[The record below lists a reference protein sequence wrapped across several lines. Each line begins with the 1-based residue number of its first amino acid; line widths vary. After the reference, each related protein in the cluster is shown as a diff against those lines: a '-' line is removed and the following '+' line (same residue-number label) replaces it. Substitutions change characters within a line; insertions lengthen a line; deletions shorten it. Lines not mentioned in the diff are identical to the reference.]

1 MKGVLPLSLKK
12 NKEIIYQYLIDK
24 MNLIDI
30 NEYSIDERRIGIDAC
45 DIEKELKIV
54 RNNASTLLNELCK
67 EGLLYKIMGR
77 PVRFIPMVYKNKF
90 EKMNKEKQLNSS
102 PFDRLI
108 GAQSSL
114 SSPIEQAKAALL
126 YPPSGLHTLIIGESG
141 VGKTLFAKTMHQYLE
156 YNKNKAFPF
165 VAFNCADYFNN
176 PELLMSQLFGHVKGA
191 FTGAISD
198 KLGLVDAADGGVLF
212 LDEIHRL
219 PYQGQEMLFRLI
231 DSGQYSRLGEASDDL
246 KANVLIIAATTE
258 EPDKCLL
265 KTFLRRIPVTIALPC
280 FKQLSIENRIE
291 LIEKVFNKESQIIH
305 KGIIVKN
312 KVIQLLA
319 LYKCAGNIGQLESDI
334 KLVCAKAY
342 KYNKENI
349 DLCIEL
355 NDLPK
360 HILDCLEE
368 YDLIKKE
375 YLWYIK
381 SVGDLITGLDS
392 PNRFNQPSINIESYY
407 SEILATFNEKHFE
420 LKELYNLIGTHI
432 VNAAFEA
439 IQYAESKLSLKFKED
454 FVFAFSFHVKNMIQ
468 RIDRSIPSKLTS
480 SEQERIMESIC
491 YPISLEMLKVLSS
504 HVKKEFLKEEALYI
518 TLILE
523 HALVNKEKD
532 THKINI
538 LMIQHGDSTAT
549 SMANVCNRLF
559 HTDLVKAIDVPLD
572 KPITEFHSTIKN
584 LIQRLNLGG
593 GMIILSDM
601 GSTTSIG
608 EQIALETNIKINTIK
623 NTSLPIALETVRKV
637 LYTDLSIDEI
647 TQNTV
652 EQQAEV
658 SVKPLAMLSICST
671 GEGGGKLAKMIVEQF
686 FIDHHVEGV
695 EVFAL
700 DIESVEKKK
709 AEYLEIMS
717 RYDVFVNVGSIDP
730 QQGLPFVD
738 IYRILKKEG
747 QDELLDIIANK
758 QKHRAL
764 GKRDDPYSSAEAVL
778 INYVAY
784 INPHFA
790 LTMIKQFIDKLKLN
804 GIAFNDDL
812 ISKFAIH
819 SCCMMER
826 IIMQQRILYDEKEAL
841 IQENDALF
849 QHLRGAIVVIED
861 KYRMKVSDDELCYMI
876 KILNYR

>member
-1 MKGVLPLSLKK
+1 MNIKK
-12 NKEIIYQYLIDK
+12 NKELIYQYLISK
-24 MNLIDI
+24 MSDIDNQTDPI
-30 NEYSIDERRIGIDAC
+30 VGNDVGVDAC
-45 DIEKELKIV
+45 EIEKELKIV

-77 PVRFIPMVYKNKF
+77 PVRFLPMTYKNKLDEMNQ
-90 EKMNKEKQLNSS
+90 EKLQSS

-114 SSPIEQAKAALL
+114 SSSIEQAKAALL

-156 YNKNKAFPF
+156 FNKNASFPF

-191 FTGAISD
+191 FTGALSD
-198 KLGLVDAADGGVLF
+198 KLGLVDAANGGVLF

-219 PYQGQEMLFRLI
+219 PFQGQEMLFRLI
-231 DSGQYSRLGEASDDL
+231 DSGQYSRLGEASGEL
-246 KANVLIIAATTE
+246 KANVLIVAATTE

-265 KTFLRRIPVTIALPC
+265 KTFLRRIPVTISLPC

-291 LIEKVFNKESQIIH
+291 LIEKVFNKESQIINR
-305 KGIIVKN
+305 KIIVKN
-312 KVIQLLA
+312 NVIQLLA
-319 LYKCAGNIGQLESDI
+319 LYTCVGNIGQLESDI
-334 KLVCAKAY
+334 KLICAKAY

-355 NDLPK
+355 NDLPV
-360 HILDCLEE
+360 HILNCLDK

-381 SVGDLITGLDS
+381 SVGDIITGIDCS
-392 PNRFNQPSINIESYY
+392 NRFNQPSINIESYY
-407 SEILATFNEKHFE
+407 NEILATFNEKHFE

-439 IQYAESKLSLKFKED
+439 IQYAENQLALTFKED
-454 FVFAFSFHVKNMIQ
+454 FVFAFSFHVKNMIH
-468 RIDRSIPSKLTS
+468 RINGTVPSKLNIA
-480 SEQERIMESIC
+480 EQEKIKESNC
-491 YPISLEMLKVLSS
+491 YPIAIEMLKILST
-504 HVKKEFLKEEALYI
+504 HVKKEFLIEEALYI
-518 TLILE
+518 SIILN
-523 HALVNKEKD
+523 HALLNKEKD

-538 LMIQHGDSTAT
+538 IMIQHGDSTAT

-572 KPITEFHSTIKN
+572 KQITDFHSTIKS
-584 LIQRLNLGG
+584 LIQRLDLGSG
-593 GMIILSDM
+593 IIIMSDM
-601 GSTTSIG
+601 GSTTNIG
-608 EQIALETNIKINTIK
+608 EQIANETNIKINTIK

-637 LYTDLSIDEI
+637 LYTDLCIDEI
-647 TQNTV
+647 THSSV
-652 EQQAEV
+652 ENQIQQQMR
-658 SVKPLAMLSICST
+658 PLAILSICST

-686 FIDHHVEGV
+686 FVDHHIEDI

-709 AEYLEIMS
+709 NEYLEIMS

-730 QQGLPFVD
+730 QQGLPFME

-747 QDELLDIIANK
+747 QAELLEIITQK
-758 QKHRAL
+758 QKLNTLFHEEN
-764 GKRDDPYSSAEAVL
+764 PYQSAEDVL
-778 INYVAY
+778 TNYVAY

-790 LTMIKQFIDKLKLN
+790 LKIIKQFIDKLKLC
-804 GIAFNDDL
+804 GIELNEDQ

-819 SCCMMER
+819 TCCMMER
-826 IIMQQRILYDEKEAL
+826 IIMQQRILYEDKVVL
-841 IQENDALF
+841 IKDNEMMF
-849 QHLRGAIVVIED
+849 QNLRMAIAIIED
-861 KYRMKVSDDELCYMI
+861 KYRLKVSDDELCYMI
-876 KILNYR
+876 KILNYQ